1 MKGKPISRIS
11 RRGLILSPTLFRFL
25 KGVSRL
31 FRWGLFWPHRFSWDE
46 KWQLGE
52 NLSWAKGGG
61 PKTPHRWRIVQ
72 SFNSERINPMC
83 RTKLLPRY
91 LEKRPFRCCSKTQI
105 QVLSNLRLWVSSLK
119 ESTNINNSSMH
130 PCIHSRMWNPKSRNL
145 CQLQRCMCPSG
156 PHCAVL
162 VAHVEQGKGTTS
174 SPTQSWHRPLWLC
187 ADDKRREEVLVLAQA
202 TTWILNCYLLLKQQR
217 GEN

>member
-31 FRWGLFWPHRFSWDE
+31 FRRGLFWPHRFSWDE

-91 LEKRPFRCCSKTQI
+91 LEMCPYRCCSK
-105 QVLSNLRLWVSSLK
+105 NK
-119 ESTNINNSSMH
+119 N
-130 PCIHSRMWNPKSRNL
+130 
-145 CQLQRCMCPSG
+145 
-156 PHCAVL
+156 
-162 VAHVEQGKGTTS
+162 TS
-174 SPTQSWHRPLWLC
+174 SIESEAVSFIFERVYKYKQFLYAPMHTFKDMKSEITEPLSTTEMHVSKWAALC
-187 ADDKRREEVLVLAQA
+187 SASCTCWTGEGDHLLPHPELASPFVALCRWQA
-202 TTWILNCYLLLKQQR
+202 EGGSVGFSSSHDLNP
-217 GEN
+217 

>member
-31 FRWGLFWPHRFSWDE
+31 FRRGLFWPHRFSWDE

-83 RTKLLPRY
+83 RTKLLLRY
-91 LEKRPFRCCSKTQI
+91 LEMCPFRCCSK
-105 QVLSNLRLWVSSLK
+105 NK
-119 ESTNINNSSMH
+119 N
-130 PCIHSRMWNPKSRNL
+130 
-145 CQLQRCMCPSG
+145 
-156 PHCAVL
+156 
-162 VAHVEQGKGTTS
+162 TS
-174 SPTQSWHRPLWLC
+174 SIERVCKYKWFFAHMHAFKDVKSEITEPLSTTEMHVCKWAALC
-187 ADDKRREEVLVLAQA
+187 GA
-202 TTWILNCYLLLKQQR
+202 TVM
-217 GEN
+217 

>member
-31 FRWGLFWPHRFSWDE
+31 FRRGLFWPHRFSWDE

-91 LEKRPFRCCSKTQI
+91 LEMCPFRCCSKNKNTSSI
-105 QVLSNLRLWVSSLK
+105 DLRLWVSSSK
-119 ESTNINNSSMH
+119 ESTNINNSSLHTCM
-130 PCIHSRMWNPKSRNL
+130 HSRMWNPKSRNL
-145 CQLQRCMCPSG
+145 CQLWRCMCASG

-174 SPTQSWHRPLWLC
+174 SPT
-187 ADDKRREEVLVLAQA
+187 
-202 TTWILNCYLLLKQQR
+202 
-217 GEN
+217 